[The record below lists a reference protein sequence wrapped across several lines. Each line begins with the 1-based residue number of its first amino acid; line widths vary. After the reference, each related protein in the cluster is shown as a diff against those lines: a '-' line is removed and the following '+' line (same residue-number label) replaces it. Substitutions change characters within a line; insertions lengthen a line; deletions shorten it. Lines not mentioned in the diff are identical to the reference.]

1 MESIEQIKEIVKE
14 YGIEYKNLIYISNNF
29 HEIKKLGFF
38 SSEKEKL
45 KKKAQEF
52 KKLHT
57 IGFLP
62 WGSFIMLIEKAPL
75 ITAANVSKYYDEDL
89 NLDGVIDSQ
98 STNDEMHIG
107 PPSIN
112 TLKKSLT
119 IRKIRKYTGY
129 SSLDL
134 SDVTAEVESFFL
146 NQKFGWASEVKPTV
160 VVDKKPDNALIR
172 CFTAKTLLKTWGNS
186 NETAINLIIE
196 KNNDSIEYTCGFTG
210 NEKVLSA
217 KHIGVAVLTGGVSL
231 AGNAASAIKDDKLV
245 KQTMEFIENM
255 MNSQFSKDVAN
266 TVNIQ
271 HENDIPAQI
280 KKLST
285 LKDQGILT
293 EEEFTSKKT
302 ELLNKM

>member
-62 WGSFIMLIEKAPL
+62 WGFFITLIEEAPL

-119 IRKIRKYTGY
+119 IRKIRKY
-129 SSLDL
+129 
-134 SDVTAEVESFFL
+134 
-146 NQKFGWASEVKPTV
+146 
-160 VVDKKPDNALIR
+160 
-172 CFTAKTLLKTWGNS
+172 
-186 NETAINLIIE
+186 
-196 KNNDSIEYTCGFTG
+196 
-210 NEKVLSA
+210 
-217 KHIGVAVLTGGVSL
+217 
-231 AGNAASAIKDDKLV
+231 
-245 KQTMEFIENM
+245 
-255 MNSQFSKDVAN
+255 
-266 TVNIQ
+266 
-271 HENDIPAQI
+271 
-280 KKLST
+280 
-285 LKDQGILT
+285 
-293 EEEFTSKKT
+293 
-302 ELLNKM
+302 